1 MVKIRKKILAVLLTA
16 AMLVSMSSVVAWSD
30 EQPATDEGTSQTE
43 QTAADDNSSEDKED
57 KSDKKNDKDDKKK
70 PRTDAEGLAEMKV
83 IAENDS
89 YKLYLNEETTNFAL
103 QSKSD
108 SYVWWATPLN
118 ADKDENA
125 KTAQKKNMQ
134 SPFYIVY
141 GDVSTHT
148 SQRMNVYDGSIKSG
162 DFEIQEIENGVKII
176 YRIGKI
182 EAEIPMTI
190 TLEKNNVNVSIISSE
205 IKEQEATDSKGL
217 VLLDIGLLQFFNAA
231 GMEDEGY
238 MVVHDAR

>member
-30 EQPATDEGTSQTE
+30 EQPATDDGTSQTE
-43 QTAADDNSSEDKED
+43 QATTDNNASDD
-57 KSDKKNDKDDKKK
+57 KSDATTDNKDDKDDKDDKNK

-89 YKLYLNEETTNFAL
+89 YKLYLNEDTTNFAL

-125 KTAQKKNMQ
+125 KTAQRKNMQ
-134 SPFYIVY
+134 
-141 GDVSTHT
+141 
-148 SQRMNVYDGSIKSG
+148 
-162 DFEIQEIENGVKII
+162 
-176 YRIGKI
+176 
-182 EAEIPMTI
+182 
-190 TLEKNNVNVSIISSE
+190 
-205 IKEQEATDSKGL
+205 
-217 VLLDIGLLQFFNAA
+217 
-231 GMEDEGY
+231 
-238 MVVHDAR
+238 

>member
-30 EQPATDEGTSQTE
+30 EQPAADDGTSQTE
-43 QTAADDNSSEDKED
+43 QATTDNNASDD
-57 KSDKKNDKDDKKK
+57 KSDATADKKDDKDDKNK

-89 YKLYLNEETTNFAL
+89 YKLYLNEDTTNFAL

-125 KTAQKKNMQ
+125 KTAQRKNMQ
-134 SPFYIVY
+134 SPFYI
-141 GDVSTHT
+141 
-148 SQRMNVYDGSIKSG
+148 R
-162 DFEIQEIENGVKII
+162 
-176 YRIGKI
+176 
-182 EAEIPMTI
+182 
-190 TLEKNNVNVSIISSE
+190 
-205 IKEQEATDSKGL
+205 
-217 VLLDIGLLQFFNAA
+217 
-231 GMEDEGY
+231 
-238 MVVHDAR
+238 

>member
-1 MVKIRKKILAVLLTA
+1 MQATTDNNA
-16 AMLVSMSSVVAWSD
+16 SD
-30 EQPATDEGTSQTE
+30 
-43 QTAADDNSSEDKED
+43 D
-57 KSDKKNDKDDKKK
+57 KSDATADKKDDKDDKNK

-89 YKLYLNEETTNFAL
+89 YKLYLNEDTTNFAL

-125 KTAQKKNMQ
+125 KTAQRKNMQ

-148 SQRMNVYDGSIKSG
+148 SQRMNIYDGSIKSG
-162 DFEIQEIENGVKII
+162 DFDIQEIENGVKII
-176 YRIGKI
+176 YRISKI

-190 TLEKNNVNVSIISSE
+190 TLEKDNVNVSIISEE

-217 VLLDIGLLQFFNAA
+217 VLLDMQQQLI
-231 GMEDEGY
+231 MIRI
-238 MVVHDAR
+238 HR